1 MNEQSPISAIYLA
14 TTGHFAVVITCYA
27 PSYFIT
33 PDLLSIV
40 RELADLYLHSPV
52 VWGQASCSGLSTELA
67 KTRSFQFPTQKH
79 FNLFLPCGCIFSPLW
94 QSV

>member
-14 TTGHFAVVITCYA
+14 TAGHFAVVITCYA

-40 RELADLYLHSPV
+40 KIARTCRPPHLQSSGDRQVAAD
-52 VWGQASCSGLSTELA
+52 
-67 KTRSFQFPTQKH
+67 
-79 FNLFLPCGCIFSPLW
+79 
-94 QSV
+94 

>member
-14 TTGHFAVVITCYA
+14 TAGHFAVVITCYA

-40 RELADLYLHSPV
+40 KIARTCRP
-52 VWGQASCSGLSTELA
+52 LST
-67 KTRSFQFPTQKH
+67 
-79 FNLFLPCGCIFSPLW
+79 FSSRLGTGKLQRTEHW
-94 QSV
+94 ACKN